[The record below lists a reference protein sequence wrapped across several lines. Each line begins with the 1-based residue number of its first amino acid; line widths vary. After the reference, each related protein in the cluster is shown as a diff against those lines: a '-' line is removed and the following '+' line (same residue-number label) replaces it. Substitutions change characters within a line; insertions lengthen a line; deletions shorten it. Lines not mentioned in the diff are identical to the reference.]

1 MPRQPNT
8 RRQGRNE
15 VNINEQQQAV
25 QQSSSSLTKVHGNII
40 NVSGDFGR
48 VARQGGMVV
57 DKSLLCKA
65 LFDTHAPIRVCLPRR
80 FGKTFNLSV
89 IEEFFNVVT
98 CEDAK
103 PLEGTIDEAAGRTNR
118 MKLFNGSLLHEEHL
132 KFFEKHFCKTPVI
145 RINMKN
151 VAATSLGGFYE
162 MLAGSI
168 YDTADIWLSNAKEV
182 EWDPSA
188 KRAWDKLEA
197 AIDEV
202 DSAHKQPGGWE
213 TNGEIALY
221 LYKVLERAV
230 KRAYRTSCIILLD
243 EYDIPLV
250 KIRNKPWEESARSV
264 YIGLLNYMFKDNPN
278 VRTGVLV
285 GVHEIEL
292 NDLGSGPNNIETL
305 ALTVPK
311 HTEALNANAMGIDSY
326 DEFGELFAF
335 TQPEVQAL
343 VEKARE
349 KNPRLEMYPI
359 ERIMD
364 KIIEWYDGY
373 CFGVSVGKFNPFA
386 ITSFLMKLC
395 TSSPDKAARCYWD
408 ETGNQGLVNRI
419 ALLNR
424 ASMLILATEFL
435 IGYGKEASFGAVKQ
449 AGIWQQ
455 SSPRPPQ
462 SRQVMEVSV
471 GQGYAIDDGSV
482 MSIDQLVSLF
492 VYTGYLTIRQGG
504 HVGIPNGEMRRMW
517 ERLLKVTCS
526 GPTM

>member
-1 MPRQPNT
+1 MPHQPDT

-15 VNINEQQQAV
+15 ANINEQQQVV

-48 VARQGGMVV
+48 VARQEGMVV

-103 PLEGTIDEAAGRTNR
+103 PLDGTIDEAAGRTNR
-118 MKLFNGSLLHEEHL
+118 MKLFNGSLLHEEHP

-151 VAATSLGGFYE
+151 VAATSVGGFYE

-182 EWDPSA
+182 EWTPYV
-188 KRAWDKLEA
+188 KNAWDKLESV
-197 AIDEV
+197 IDEV
-202 DSAHKQPGGWE
+202 DS
-213 TNGEIALY
+213 
-221 LYKVLERAV
+221 
-230 KRAYRTSCIILLD
+230 
-243 EYDIPLV
+243 
-250 KIRNKPWEESARSV
+250 KPARSA
-264 YIGLLNYMFKDNPN
+264 YIGLLNYIFKDNPN
-278 VRTGVLV
+278 TRTGVLV

-311 HTEALNANAMGIDSY
+311 HTEALNANAMGVDSY

-335 TQPEVQAL
+335 TKLDVEAL
-343 VEKARE
+343 VEKVQE
-349 KNPRLEMYPI
+349 KNPRLEMYLI
-359 ERIMD
+359 KQIMD

-373 CFGVSVGKFNPFA
+373 CFGVSQYLWGEDMP
-386 ITSFLMKLC
+386 LMM
-395 TSSPDKAARCYWD
+395 AR
-408 ETGNQGLVNRI
+408 
-419 ALLNR
+419 
-424 ASMLILATEFL
+424 
-435 IGYGKEASFGAVKQ
+435 
-449 AGIWQQ
+449 
-455 SSPRPPQ
+455 
-462 SRQVMEVSV
+462 
-471 GQGYAIDDGSV
+471 
-482 MSIDQLVSLF
+482 
-492 VYTGYLTIRQGG
+492 
-504 HVGIPNGEMRRMW
+504 
-517 ERLLKVTCS
+517 
-526 GPTM
+526 